1 MNNST
6 LKGFEKER
14 VALFENLSNL
24 TQAQLSYSKKGWSI
38 NEILYH
44 VWLAEE
50 SSQKYIRTKTKYPE
64 TLLKVKSSVYLK
76 MFLVTTFLSL
86 GFKVKGPQITQMF
99 PKKID
104 LKNLNTNW
112 AISRQSFDSLRDNL
126 YHFYLIITL

>member
-24 TQAQLSYSKKGWSI
+24 TQAQLSYSKQGWSI

-50 SSQKYIRTKTKYPE
+50 SSQNYIRNAS
-64 TLLKVKSSVYLK
+64 VKPL
-76 MFLVTTFLSL
+76 M
-86 GFKVKGPQITQMF
+86 P
-99 PKKID
+99 
-104 LKNLNTNW
+104 N
-112 AISRQSFDSLRDNL
+112 FDVL
-126 YHFYLIITL
+126 

>member
-1 MNNST
+1 MNNSR
-6 LKGFEKER
+6 LKSLEKER

-38 NEILYH
+38 YEILYH

-64 TLLKVKSSVYLK
+64 TLLKVKSSTYLR
-76 MFLVTTFLSL
+76 MFLVTTLLPL

-99 PKKID
+99 
-104 LKNLNTNW
+104 L
-112 AISRQSFDSLRDNL
+112 
-126 YHFYLIITL
+126 

>member
-99 PKKID
+99 PKNAMSVQSGVLLVHSD
-104 LKNLNTNW
+104 ASASQTW
-112 AISRQSFDSLRDNL
+112 YRIS
-126 YHFYLIITL
+126 